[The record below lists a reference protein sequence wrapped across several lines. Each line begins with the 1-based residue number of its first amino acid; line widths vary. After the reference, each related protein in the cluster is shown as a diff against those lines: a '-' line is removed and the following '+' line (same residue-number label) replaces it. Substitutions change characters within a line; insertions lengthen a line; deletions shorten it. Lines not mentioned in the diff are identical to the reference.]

1 LTGALIGLE
10 VIDFKPLASGLVAVT
25 FGAGLAT
32 AAFEANA
39 GAGLTGAAAFGA

>member
-1 LTGALIGLE
+1 LATATGALIGLE

-32 AAFEANA
+32 
-39 GAGLTGAAAFGA
+39 TFGA